1 MIQKFLDDGI
11 GVALVLLI
19 GLVFFLGLLLGALWS
34 DENAKEF
41 MVKERKCPYELKTEY
56 EVARRF

>member
-1 MIQKFLDDGI
+1 MAQKFLDNGI
-11 GVALVLLI
+11 GVVLILLL

-41 MVKERKCPYELKTEY
+41 MLKEHKCPYELKANY
-56 EVARRF
+56 GVARRF